1 MNGNKLAHVAQS
13 VEHFLGKEEVSGSN
27 PDVGSTK
34 ALRIRIGPL
43 PREFGLLRAPEICLE
58 KRCRKRSFG
67 IESE

>member
-1 MNGNKLAHVAQS
+1 
-13 VEHFLGKEEVSGSN
+13 
-27 PDVGSTK
+27 VGSTK